1 MLKLLMNGSFCR
13 AAGGG
18 NVKGAFY
25 SSVGRKTPDELL
37 RQLRRA
43 VRLLNGSSILTLWQR
58 GSSVGAR
65 RATTAQ
71 SSPPPAA
78 ANRIYPYPLGAEY
91 YQAGDADNE
100 QNQ

>member
-1 MLKLLMNGSFCR
+1 MNGSLCR

-25 SSVGRKTPDELL
+25 SSVGSKTPDELL

-43 VRLLNGSSILTLWQR
+43 VRLLNGSVNLDSLAEGLPLVPESDDLLNHHRRQQR
-58 GSSVGAR
+58 P
-65 RATTAQ
+65 TEFI
-71 SSPPPAA
+71 
-78 ANRIYPYPLGAEY
+78 RIRWALEY
-91 YQAGDADNE
+91 YRAGDADNE